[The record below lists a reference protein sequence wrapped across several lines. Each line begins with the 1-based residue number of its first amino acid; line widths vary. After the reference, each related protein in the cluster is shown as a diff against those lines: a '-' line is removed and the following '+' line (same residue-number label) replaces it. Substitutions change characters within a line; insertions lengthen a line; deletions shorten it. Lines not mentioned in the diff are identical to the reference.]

1 MHHPC
6 RPLPGGAREADFRGR
21 RKTAFVPSCVP
32 RTRGPVLSF
41 QTGFKRNGIRKNAM
55 NIPVAHT
62 NQEYW
67 DLTAENYDSI
77 FSETVIGRVQR
88 DAVWRELDKTFQP
101 GMRILELNC
110 GTGVDAV
117 HLATRGVC
125 VIACDLSSKMIDA
138 ARHRLGTTGVD
149 ALVDFRVLPTEKID
163 SLVGEAPFD
172 GAFSNFSGLNCVQ
185 DISQAARNLARL
197 LKPNAKTQLCLV
209 GRFSLWEMA
218 WHLAEGKPALALQSF
233 KRKPAT
239 HISAQGAVLVHYPS
253 VSDMRRMFAPEFR
266 LRGWK
271 GIGVAVPPSCLEP
284 FARRF
289 PGMVACL
296 AKIDHYLSRAPI
308 FRSMGDCVLLQFER
322 LSEEFP
328 SGGKPSSS

>member
-1 MHHPC
+1 
-6 RPLPGGAREADFRGR
+6 
-21 RKTAFVPSCVP
+21 
-32 RTRGPVLSF
+32 
-41 QTGFKRNGIRKNAM
+41 M
-55 NIPVAHT
+55 NIPVAHA
-62 NQEYW
+62 NQAYW

-88 DAVWRELDKTFQP
+88 NAVWQELDETFQP

-110 GTGVDAV
+110 GTGVDAA
-117 HLATRGVC
+117 HLAARGVR
-125 VIACDLSSKMIDA
+125 VVACDLSSKMIEA
-138 ARHRLGTTGVD
+138 ARQRLSATSLD
-149 ALVDFRVLPTEKID
+149 ALVDFRVLPTEEID

-197 LKPNAKTQLCLV
+197 LKPGAKALLCMV

-218 WHLAEGKPALALQSF
+218 WHLSHGRPALALHSF
-233 KRKPAT
+233 KRTAAT
-239 HISAQGAVLVHYPS
+239 HISAQDAVLIHYPS

-266 LRGWK
+266 LRDWQ

-284 FARRF
+284 LARRV
-289 PGMVACL
+289 PSMVAGL
-296 AKIDHYLSRAPI
+296 AKIDRYVSRAPV

-322 LSEEFP
+322 LSEESP
-328 SGGKPSSS
+328 SGRQPSSS